1 MDNLKDLID
10 LDLKITGP
18 PEAEP
23 PPAIAAKAVVETVNT
38 ETGEVDP
45 NFIYNDDDVAS
56 PDDDDN
62 LPEFKPK
69 PEPDEDIFQEDIPKP
84 KVKNNIPPPQ
94 VKVVPEGNPEVSN
107 AKPVKLNKNGK
118 PRKKMSPEHL
128 EKLKLAREKA
138 AAKKRYL
145 KEQRLQGK
153 AEKDDLKKKKD
164 SLLKEKEQLEVSE
177 LEEQVQEKKKVKET
191 PPIPLPVQLPKVEY
205 PPITIE
211 DIQQASLNAVLKVE
225 ALRKERKA
233 EKKKKAAIAEY
244 NKQTMKSLNNIEKK
258 EPSWYIKGSPYNN
271 LF

>member
-18 PEAEP
+18 PQPEP
-23 PPAIAAKAVVETVNT
+23 PIKAVVESVNT
-38 ETGEVDP
+38 ETGEIDP
-45 NFIYNDDDVAS
+45 NFIYNDDDTAS
-56 PDDDDN
+56 PDDADN

-84 KVKNNIPPPQ
+84 KVKKNAPPPQ
-94 VKVVPEGNPEVSN
+94 VKVVQEG
-107 AKPVKLNKNGK
+107 KPVKLNKNGK

-191 PPIPLPVQLPKVEY
+191 PPSPLPVQLPKVEY